1 MSDNLELEREMAR
14 LEFLETAGR
23 EIARTVIHEADIEA
37 ALAEENPDE
46 DVLIN
51 LVGFLEA
58 SLPDLLDG
66 AIFVVDLNSHPDIS
80 GDELRLSALKK
91 LEQFFIDTI
100 AAGTDSEVQTFLEEC
115 LNIVESELEKL

>member
-1 MSDNLELEREMAR
+1 MAR

-91 LEQFFIDTI
+91 LEQFFIGAI

-115 LNIVESELEKL
+115 LNIVESELERL